1 MRTLLN
7 KTRIAPMVSN
17 KGDIKVSEKMGN
29 MADNR
34 NAVNKY
40 RASATMK
47 GSVLIGLVES
57 GLIERGED
65 GSIDTEKF
73 ERFWDY
79 IEPDISLSL
88 EQQVY
93 EFFKVRE
100 QEAKERR
107 KECYEDAKEM
117 ILIFLP
123 FIFLCGLLLLT
134 LILLE
139 LCKYSDCT
147 LLQTNRADGRG
158 IRRGLRCDQ
167 IFMQQEPKQIICEIA
182 AALRVEVIQHINPG
196 ARLIFMD
203 VF

>member
-1 MRTLLN
+1 
-7 KTRIAPMVSN
+7 
-17 KGDIKVSEKMGN
+17 MGN

-139 LCKYSDCT
+139 LCK
-147 LLQTNRADGRG
+147 
-158 IRRGLRCDQ
+158 
-167 IFMQQEPKQIICEIA
+167 
-182 AALRVEVIQHINPG
+182 
-196 ARLIFMD
+196 
-203 VF
+203 

>member
-139 LCKYSDCT
+139 LCK
-147 LLQTNRADGRG
+147 
-158 IRRGLRCDQ
+158 
-167 IFMQQEPKQIICEIA
+167 
-182 AALRVEVIQHINPG
+182 
-196 ARLIFMD
+196 
-203 VF
+203 

>member
-1 MRTLLN
+1 MENRVDSM
-7 KTRIAPMVSN
+7 ASVS
-17 KGDIKVSEKMGN
+17 KC
-29 MADNR
+29 R
-34 NAVNKY
+34 F
-40 RASATMK
+40 SATMK

-57 GLIERGED
+57 GLIEREAD

-73 ERFWDY
+73 ERFWAY

-123 FIFLCGLLLLT
+123 VIFLCGLLLLL
-134 LILLE
+134 LILL
-139 LCKYSDCT
+139 K
-147 LLQTNRADGRG
+147 
-158 IRRGLRCDQ
+158 LRQ
-167 IFMQQEPKQIICEIA
+167 
-182 AALRVEVIQHINPG
+182 
-196 ARLIFMD
+196 
-203 VF
+203 